1 MLMNNNEYFEILN
14 NIKKQILDA
23 QYRAVLGVNQE
34 QIMLFWNIGKTISA
48 NVKYGNKF
56 VENLARDIKAD
67 FPTAKG
73 YSVRNLN
80 YMKKFAE
87 IITDEQI
94 LQSVA
99 AKLSWTHNTALIIKV
114 KEQNVYKWYAEQT
127 IENGWSVSTLED
139 RLEMKTYERQA
150 IGEKATN
157 YERILPEPQSKL
169 ALETLKSPF
178 VFDFIEKREGI
189 IEREIEN
196 ELVANIAKTLLELGT
211 GFAKQEINSRQ
222 NMR

>member
-1 MLMNNNEYFEILN
+1 MLINNNEYFEILN

-56 VENLARDIKAD
+56 VENLARDIKTE

-99 AKLSWTHNTALIIKV
+99 AKLSWT
-114 KEQNVYKWYAEQT
+114 
-127 IENGWSVSTLED
+127 
-139 RLEMKTYERQA
+139 
-150 IGEKATN
+150 
-157 YERILPEPQSKL
+157 
-169 ALETLKSPF
+169 
-178 VFDFIEKREGI
+178 
-189 IEREIEN
+189 
-196 ELVANIAKTLLELGT
+196 
-211 GFAKQEINSRQ
+211 
-222 NMR
+222 

>member
-1 MLMNNNEYFEILN
+1 MTWKEVTIMLINNSEYFEIVES
-14 NIKKQILDA
+14 IKQRIKEA

-34 QIMLFWNIGKTISA
+34 QIILFWNIGKTISA

-56 VENLARDIKAD
+56 VENLARDIKSD

-99 AKLSWTHNTALIIKV
+99 AKLSWTHNIRT
-114 KEQNVYKWYAEQT
+114 T
-127 IENGWSVSTLED
+127 
-139 RLEMKTYERQA
+139 
-150 IGEKATN
+150 
-157 YERILPEPQSKL
+157 
-169 ALETLKSPF
+169 
-178 VFDFIEKREGI
+178 
-189 IEREIEN
+189 
-196 ELVANIAKTLLELGT
+196 
-211 GFAKQEINSRQ
+211 
-222 NMR
+222 